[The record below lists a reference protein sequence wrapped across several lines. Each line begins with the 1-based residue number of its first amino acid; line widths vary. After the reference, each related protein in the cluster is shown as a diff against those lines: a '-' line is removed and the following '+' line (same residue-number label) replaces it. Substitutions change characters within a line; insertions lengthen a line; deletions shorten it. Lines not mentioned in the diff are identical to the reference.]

1 MQAENLTGYYVYRS
15 LLNHPGPVAD
25 FNELRFGE
33 AELYLSVRQDRTITG
48 TLSFPSA
55 PGVDRKDFMDIAGEI
70 LDWSTL
76 RFRLSGKGRPQT
88 GIADFHYEYEGAVGH
103 AWEAGVNQR
112 LSLTGTVLR
121 AKDHGSGTQVAR
133 AGVTASFVA
142 VKRDFPAP
150 RELPGVAM
158 LPEALAMLS
167 TRVHRLRHTTWHLL
181 RSVWRNPLSDT
192 DRKEITELGWGIER
206 PPFNDKGLNLT
217 NGAGEDFLFMHRR
230 MIQMVNEV
238 YQSSGAPAIR
248 GWGQIPGADLPQYVY
263 VPKDDPGHPGQQVM
277 RYDAARSGSMVP
289 PADAALLA
297 TFPEASRP
305 TMKLLKSPDYLHF
318 TMRALERT
326 FTSPIELSRLSLG
339 ALGNL
344 LEFTIHNQMH
354 MRWAAI
360 PRDAQG
366 KVALRGDFDF
376 DEKWDDPAYDYL
388 GDFYSSHVNP
398 LFWRLHGWVD
408 DRIEDWFEAHE
419 AVAPGE
425 IERTDHKGVPWF
437 EAGKWVAVTEPF
449 DWPEGGHHHHGE
461 HEHGDEQAVAV
472 MLKVLK
478 IVQGAQ
484 EPRTA
489 EGPAADALERRLR
502 QPPLN
507 AMSFLRWIDASA
519 GQKAL

>member
-1 MQAENLTGYYVYRS
+1 MQAEDLTGYYTYRS
-15 LLNHPGPVAD
+15 FLNNPGLVAD

-33 AELYLSVRQDRTITG
+33 AELYLSVQQDRTITG

-55 PGVDRKDFMDIAGEI
+55 SGVDRKDFMDITGEV
-70 LDWSTL
+70 LDWSTV
-76 RFRLSGKGRPQT
+76 RFRLSGKGRPRT
-88 GIADFHYEYEGAVGH
+88 GIADFHYEYDGVLSRTWETGVG
-103 AWEAGVNQR
+103 QR

-121 AKDHGSGTQVAR
+121 AKDHGSGTHVAR
-133 AGVTASFVA
+133 AGATASFVA

-150 RELPGVAM
+150 RVVPGVAM
-158 LPEALAMLS
+158 RPEALSMLA

-181 RSVWRNPLSDT
+181 RSVWRSPLSNT

-230 MIQMVNEV
+230 MIQMVNDI
-238 YQSSGAPAIR
+238 YKSSGVPVIR
-248 GWGQIPGADLPQYVY
+248 GWRPIPGADAPQYVY
-263 VPKDDPGHPGQQVM
+263 TQKDDPARPGEQIMQ
-277 RYDAARSGSMVP
+277 YDAARSGFMVP
-289 PADAALLA
+289 PADAELLA
-297 TFPEASRP
+297 TFPETSRP
-305 TMKLLKSPDYLHF
+305 TMKLLKSPAYLNF

-326 FTSPIELSRLSLG
+326 YTSPIELSRLSLG

-344 LEFTIHNQMH
+344 LEFTIHNPMH
-354 MRWAAI
+354 MRWASI

-366 KVALRGDFDF
+366 KIALRGDFDF

-388 GDFYSSHVNP
+388 GDFYSSHLNP

-419 AVAPGE
+419 AVAAGE
-425 IERTDHKGVPWF
+425 IERTTHKGVSWF
-437 EAGKWVAVTEPF
+437 KAGKWVAVTEPF
-449 DWPEGGHHHHGE
+449 DWPESGHHHHDE
-461 HEHGDEQAVAV
+461 HGHGDEHAIAV

-478 IVQGAQ
+478 IVQRAQ
-484 EPRTA
+484 EPRVA
-489 EGPAADALERRLR
+489 EGPAAEPHERRMR

-507 AMSFLRWIDASA
+507 VMSFLRWIDASVE
-519 GQKAL
+519 